1 MAENLKK
8 LLYSIARG
16 LQVSVAQVLCSWRHN
31 FEATMMFSA
40 LNIEGIS
47 FSFSLFLV
55 VAHYVIM
62 TLPVKGHHT

>member
-1 MAENLKK
+1 
-8 LLYSIARG
+8 
-16 LQVSVAQVLCSWRHN
+16 
-31 FEATMMFSA
+31 MMFSA